1 MSSGLASGTS
11 VSVVDASEELLAG
24 PMKLTLRQN
33 LVGLDNINVALE
45 NLSCEYLLTGSV
57 NPQVEVD
64 PLPSGGKAVEV
75 GFWVEWNVSS

>member
-33 LVGLDNINVALE
+33 LVGLDNMNVDLE
-45 NLSCEYLLTGSV
+45 NLNSEYLLTGSV

-64 PLPSGGKAVEV
+64 LLPSGGKDVEV
-75 GFWVEWNVSS
+75 GFWVEWNVS

>member
-33 LVGLDNINVALE
+33 LVGLDNMNVDLE
-45 NLSCEYLLTGSV
+45 NLNSEYLLTGSV

-64 PLPSGGKAVEV
+64 PLPSGGKDVEV
-75 GFWVEWNVSS
+75 GFWVEWNVS

>member
-11 VSVVDASEELLAG
+11 VKVVDALEELPAG

-33 LVGLDNINVALE
+33 LVGLDNMNVALE
-45 NLSCEYLLTGSV
+45 NLNCEYLLRGRCT
-57 NPQVEVD
+57 QVGVV

-75 GFWVEWNVSS
+75 GSWVEWNVS